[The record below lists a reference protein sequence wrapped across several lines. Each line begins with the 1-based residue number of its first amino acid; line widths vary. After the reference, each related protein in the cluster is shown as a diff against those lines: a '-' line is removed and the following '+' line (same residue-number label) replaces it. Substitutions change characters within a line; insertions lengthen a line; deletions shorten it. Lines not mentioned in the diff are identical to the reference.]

1 VASSWDQNAKCMLV
15 TDLTQSRQVFLESKV
30 VQKFSETSDPTAN

>member
-15 TDLTQSRQVFLESKV
+15 TDLTQSRQVFFGVKGSAEIL
-30 VQKFSETSDPTAN
+30 